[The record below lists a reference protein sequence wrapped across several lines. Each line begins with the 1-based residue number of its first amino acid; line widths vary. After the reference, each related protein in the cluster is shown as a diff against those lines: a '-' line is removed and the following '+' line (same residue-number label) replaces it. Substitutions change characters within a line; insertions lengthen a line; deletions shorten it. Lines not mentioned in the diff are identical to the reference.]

1 MTERSDF
8 PITPQDA
15 ATIETYR
22 ERVHALYADV
32 RAWLAGDERFGCARI
47 PSFVAEGIGEYQID
61 RFMVHAGDRGVLDF
75 RPVAA
80 VVLLGAGRVDV
91 WGTVDRAKLFYFDTP
106 LERPATS
113 AFFGIDR
120 PGWYWI
126 EGRHTGARFMNRRAL
141 FDVLEEISDFERE
154 RN

>member
-22 ERVHALYADV
+22 ERVHALYDDV
-32 RAWLAGDERFGCARI
+32 TAWLADDARFRCTRI
-47 PSFVAEGIGEYQID
+47 PSFVAEAIGEYQLD
-61 RFMVHAGDRGVLDF
+61 RLVVHTGSGRVLDF
-75 RPVAA
+75 QPVAA

-113 AFFGIDR
+113 DFSGIDR

-126 EGRHTGARFMNRRAL
+126 DWRHTGARFMNRRAL
-141 FDVLEEISDFERE
+141 FEALEEISDFERE
-154 RN
+154 RH